1 MGPVDSITTWSSS
14 DSSEV
19 RLLMP
24 WELLVESISFII
36 FPSVFIIEALHLL
49 FLTSTPTYSILF
61 WHFHILLAFG
71 LYSLIRALFWLSA
84 LAAQDLPSQQRGRKD
99 HVLLGLT
106 SQYNSRGV
114 FHKVNNKCFSTVV
127 VLLVA

>member
-1 MGPVDSITTWSSS
+1 M
-14 DSSEV
+14 
-19 RLLMP
+19 
-24 WELLVESISFII
+24 
-36 FPSVFIIEALHLL
+36 FPSVSVIEALHLL
-49 FLTSTPTYSILF
+49 FPTSPTYSILF

-84 LAAQDLPSQQRGRKD
+84 LAAQDSPSQQRGRKD

-114 FHKVNNKCFSTVV
+114 FHKVNKCKTYPCCSFSLALVV
-127 VLLVA
+127 VVGC